1 MYPSISICKKYSFEY
16 EMFNED
22 DFEGVND
29 TDDVSSR
36 VESMIKNFS
45 YYSLDLDDQVYFF
58 SQPGVMNMTYPCTTT
73 LAGTSPGRPC
83 IFPVR
88 WKFTL
93 PAKYALYYGY
103 DYINVTNCKPW
114 DADVAAYLGRTFK
127 HLGGGRCYTKA
138 YENNTVDSNTGSD
151 AFWGVCPPSCKGEVL
166 SPSSPY
172 NLAKQKYVSLW
183 RSALYDLDGF
193 DNGLC
198 HTYNPPENSE
208 IDFSKRIFFMIP
220 RNLNH
225 YQDYDIFLHERGQF
239 WPRSD
244 MISYGQQE
252 SVTITNNTEL
262 QISFSIKKVK
272 KISTEERP
280 CVMDEEYSF
289 TTCLQEYVIKQ
300 TNCSLNLFGQESK
313 KTKICSKKAFDQ
325 YYDLLMNIG
334 QDRISKIKQ
343 ESGCYPK
350 CRVTKYSFEKI
361 ERPMNWNSAWS
372 SEVFVQA
379 ASSEVEYSEEYYT
392 FDENDLIS
400 SVGGNMGL
408 FLGWSVLTL
417 VEAIGFLIVVTKV
430 EKYFRKFA

>member
-16 EMFNED
+16 EMFDED

-58 SQPGVMNMTYPCTTT
+58 SQPAVLNMTYPCTTT

-172 NLAKQKYVSLW
+172 NLAKQKYISLW
-183 RSALYDLDGF
+183 RSALYDLKGF

-300 TNCSLNLFGQESK
+300 TNCSLHLFGQESK
-313 KTKICSKKAFDQ
+313 KTKICSKKAFLEFDYGHAGNIRNKNQ
-325 YYDLLMNIG
+325 KGTRLSRHVWELKNNQPHPIPFEIEWDILGREKPYNPVTGVCRLCLLEAFILMFDNVNTTLNS
-334 QDRISKIKQ
+334 R
-343 ESGCYPK
+343 
-350 CRVTKYSFEKI
+350 FEY
-361 ERPMNWNSAWS
+361 WS
-372 SEVFVQA
+372 SCPHRR
-379 ASSEVEYSEEYYT
+379 
-392 FDENDLIS
+392 
-400 SVGGNMGL
+400 
-408 FLGWSVLTL
+408 
-417 VEAIGFLIVVTKV
+417 
-430 EKYFRKFA
+430 KYLLANS